1 MSENNYAGD
10 LRDSREG
17 AEASLQR
24 KLPFS
29 LLAEQSLLGSV
40 LVDPE
45 AFNLIADM
53 VSVTDF
59 YLEEH
64 QQIFSAMHELFLT
77 SKDIDVV
84 TLIDMLVQKGIY
96 SKSGGE

>member
-64 QQIFSAMHELFLT
+64 QQIFSAMPDQQGH
-77 SKDIDVV
+77 
-84 TLIDMLVQKGIY
+84 
-96 SKSGGE
+96 

>member
-45 AFNLIADM
+45 AFNLIADIM
-53 VSVTDF
+53 
-59 YLEEH
+59 L
-64 QQIFSAMHELFLT
+64 A
-77 SKDIDVV
+77 
-84 TLIDMLVQKGIY
+84 LIDPRVKLTNQ
-96 SKSGGE
+96 